1 MRRKP
6 SRLPWWP
13 LLTIALPLSACSG
26 PAASDPAGC
35 GLVPLIEYS
44 QDQQDRVA
52 EEMTEAA
59 GAAAWPSF
67 VVDYAL
73 LRNEV
78 RACQR
83 ASR

>member
-1 MRRKP
+1 MLPKP
-6 SRLPWWP
+6 WLPLRWP
-13 LLTIALPLSACSG
+13 LLAIVL
-26 PAASDPAGC
+26 ASLTGC
-35 GLVPLIEYS
+35 GAAPSEVARCPVPLVSYT

-59 GAAAWPSF
+59 GAAVWPSF
-67 VVDYAL
+67 IVDYAL

-83 ASR
+83 ASQ